1 MAEQKQIPI
10 TVAVSMLKKNIRAEV
25 ATMRQNGLPAFATV
39 GALEAVLTDMLK
51 EQAAEVEADYQSMI
65 DQMNAE
71 GDANGI

>member
-1 MAEQKQIPI
+1 MAEQKKIPI
-10 TVAVSMLKKNIRAEV
+10 TVAVSMLKRNLRAEV
-25 ATMRQNGLPAFATV
+25 ATMRQNGLPAFAAV